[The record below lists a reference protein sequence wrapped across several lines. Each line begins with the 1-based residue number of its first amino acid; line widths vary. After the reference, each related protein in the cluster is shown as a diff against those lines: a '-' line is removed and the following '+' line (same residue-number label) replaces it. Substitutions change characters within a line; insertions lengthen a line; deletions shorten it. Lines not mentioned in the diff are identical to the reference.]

1 VSVGTERRRHLRI
14 AVNWPVIVVTPQL
27 YIGGEAVNISIG
39 GANIR
44 CTTDP
49 ERTGPLRMAFKI
61 PIREEFLQVTGVVA
75 WTKSF
80 EQMDDFY
87 SWETGVRFTSFIG
100 DSRKH
105 LFELISNICGQS
117 T

>member
-1 VSVGTERRRHLRI
+1 V
-14 AVNWPVIVVTPQL
+14 VNWPVIVVTPQL
-27 YIGGEAVNISIG
+27 YIVEEALNISIG

-44 CTTDP
+44 CSTDP

-61 PIREEFLQVTGVVA
+61 PAREEFLQMTGVVA
-75 WTKSF
+75 WSNSF

-100 DSRKH
+100 DGRKY
-105 LFELISNICGQS
+105 LLELITNIANQS
-117 T
+117 K

>member
-1 VSVGTERRRHLRI
+1 MSVRTERRRHPRI

-27 YIGGEAVNISIG
+27 YIGGEATNISIG
-39 GANIR
+39 GATIR

-61 PIREEFLQVTGVVA
+61 PSREEFLQVTGVVA
-75 WTKSF
+75 WSTSY

-100 DSRKH
+100 DSKRN
-105 LFELISNICGQS
+105 LFQVISNICGQNA
-117 T
+117 